1 MVPTLESPEK
11 SREDFMLPLRI
22 LLLSSLML
30 AAWATSPANA
40 DVKGGPYMKAA
51 PGPQMGGPQPDPP
64 GLKKTLLGPFLG
76 GPQPDPP
83 GVSAVRKTPTPK

>member
-1 MVPTLESPEK
+1 VLRLESAEK
-11 SREDFMLPLRI
+11 SREEFMIPLRI
-22 LLLSSLML
+22 VLLSSLML
-30 AAWATSPANA
+30 AAWTISPASA

-64 GLKKTLLGPFLG
+64 GAKKTLFGPFLG

-83 GVSAVRKTPTPK
+83 GVSAVKKTPSPK

>member
-1 MVPTLESPEK
+1 
-11 SREDFMLPLRI
+11 MLPLRI

-30 AAWATSPANA
+30 AALAISPASA

-64 GLKKTLLGPFLG
+64 GVKKTLFGPFLG

-83 GVSAVRKTPTPK
+83 GVNAVKKTSSPK